1 MERGPL
7 PPFYSWQCVQM
18 FNDDIP
24 VYFLLLCKNLSSYL
38 GRSLF
43 VKYSDPVE
51 VIKEHSRSFQRL
63 VSHPYQS
70 IILRAKSYNISIIIE
85 FEGYNRFLNRY
96 LLI

>member
-1 MERGPL
+1 MTTSLFG
-7 PPFYSWQCVQM
+7 
-18 FNDDIP
+18 
-24 VYFLLLCKNLSSYL
+24 FLLQSLFSYL

-70 IILRAKSYNISIIIE
+70 IILRAKNYNMSVIIE
-85 FEGYNRFLNRY
+85 LEGYNQY
-96 LLI
+96 LPGFIC